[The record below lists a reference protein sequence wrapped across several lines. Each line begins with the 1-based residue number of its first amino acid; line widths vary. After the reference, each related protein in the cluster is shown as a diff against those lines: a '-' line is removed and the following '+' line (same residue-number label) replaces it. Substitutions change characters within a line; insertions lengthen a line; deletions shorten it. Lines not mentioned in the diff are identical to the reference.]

1 MQKIYLFCI
10 AFLGMVQLHAQPTI
24 GYQLVTT
31 GLSAPVDIVNAGD
44 NRLFIV
50 EQAGRI
56 KIWNGTSIVST
67 LFLDITSIAN
77 YSGEMGLLSIAFHPD
92 YINNRYFFVYY
103 NGLNGNINLARYRA
117 RETNPNEADPT
128 SGVILMSIP
137 KPFTNHN
144 GGKLN
149 FGADGFLYFATG
161 DGGSGGD
168 PNNFA
173 QTGSSY
179 LGKMLRIDVNNFANP
194 PYYTAPPNNPYLAD
208 PIIKKEIIGFGLRNP
223 WRWSFD
229 KQTGDMWIAD
239 VGQGVIEEVNFVPS
253 TELNNNNYGWRCY
266 EGTQPYNTA
275 GCNAANT
282 YKAPI
287 FEYGHN
293 STTGGFSITGGY
305 VYRGTEYPFLQG
317 YYIVTDYVSR
327 NNWLIR
333 PNAASGWVSYQNPT
347 QAPTNISG
355 FGEAT
360 DGTLYA
366 LGLSNGAMYKI
377 TAVNPLPLKLIS
389 FSGKIVGNHHQ
400 LNWQVNT
407 QENGDAFNIEAS
419 NNNVNFEPIKTIL
432 VTETKSTANHSFSVP
447 AIVNQT
453 KFYRIKLLNK
463 DGSFKYSSIIQ
474 LTQSSKN
481 TIRIVLQGS
490 YVAISSTNIIQ
501 QVQITDALG
510 RIVYRKTVANEN
522 SLIIPASDLPK
533 GLLLIQLQQNN
544 QMTIY
549 KLLNQ

>member
-1 MQKIYLFCI
+1 M
-10 AFLGMVQLHAQPTI
+10 
-24 GYQLVTT
+24 TT
-31 GLSAPVDIVNAGD
+31 GLSAPVDIVSAGD
-44 NRLFIV
+44 SRLFIV

-56 KIWNGTSIVST
+56 KIWNGSSILGIS
-67 LFLDITSIAN
+67 FLDITSITN
-77 YSGEMGLLSIAFHPD
+77 YSGEMGLLSVAFHPD
-92 YINNRYFFVYY
+92 YANNRYFFVYY
-103 NGLNGNINLARYRA
+103 NGLNGNINLARYRTK
-117 RETNPNEADPT
+117 ETNSNEADNT
-128 SGVILMSIP
+128 SGVILLSIP
-137 KPFTNHN
+137 KPFSNHN

-239 VGQGVIEEVNFVPS
+239 VGQGVIEEVNFVPPS
-253 TELNNNNYGWRCY
+253 ELNNNNYGWRCY
-266 EGTQPYNTA
+266 EGTQPYNTT

-282 YKAPI
+282 YRAPI

-293 STTGGFSITGGY
+293 NTTGGYSITGGY

-347 QAPTNISG
+347 KAPTNISG

-389 FSGKIVGNHHQ
+389 FSGRIVGNQHQ

-407 QENGDAFNIEAS
+407 QEKGDAFIIEAS
-419 NNNVNFEPIKTIL
+419 NNNVNFESIQTIP
-432 VTETKSTANHSFSVP
+432 VTETKSTANYSFSVS
-447 AIVNQT
+447 ATANQT
-453 KFYRIKLLNK
+453 KFYRIKLVNK

-474 LTQSSKN
+474 LNQSTKSTTRVVFN
-481 TIRIVLQGS
+481 GM
-490 YVAISSTNIIQ
+490 YVAISSTIAIQ
-501 QVQITDALG
+501 QIQITDALG
-510 RIVYRKTVANEN
+510 RIVYRKMVANEN
-522 SLIIPASDLPK
+522 SLNIAASDLPK

-544 QMTIY
+544 QLATY